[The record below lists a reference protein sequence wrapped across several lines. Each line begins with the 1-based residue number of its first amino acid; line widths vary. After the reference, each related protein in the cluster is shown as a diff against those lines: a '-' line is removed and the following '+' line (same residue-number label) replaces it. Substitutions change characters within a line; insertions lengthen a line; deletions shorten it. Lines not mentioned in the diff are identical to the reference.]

1 MQDYQSFQTWI
12 NEPDQSSYKP
22 SVNSGNNYDDFY
34 ATMSAKYNENITQDD
49 TDACGTYEYFVQ
61 DDCGSYF
68 VHPDASQSEINRAN
82 VNCQSKSIIFTSFLE
97 ILFLQY

>member
-1 MQDYQSFQTWI
+1 MITVSFDSYKCKKMAASIVFFCLPLMQDYQSFQTWI

-49 TDACGTYEYFVQ
+49 TDACGTYEYF
-61 DDCGSYF
+61 
-68 VHPDASQSEINRAN
+68 ALW
-82 VNCQSKSIIFTSFLE
+82 K
-97 ILFLQY
+97 LFCTF